1 MTNDEHRPF
10 IIERPGK
17 NGRIKLGPEAKYWA
31 EQNGMTLTEW
41 AKYLLAQ
48 DLINESESGT
58 ATPAEIPEAPM
69 PFE

>member
-1 MTNDEHRPF
+1 MIDDEYRRF
-10 IIERPGK
+10 VVERPGK

-58 ATPAEIPEAPM
+58 ATTILEAPM
-69 PFE
+69 PFK

>member
-1 MTNDEHRPF
+1 MIDNEHRPF

-41 AKYLLAQ
+41 AKYLLAR

-58 ATPAEIPEAPM
+58 ATPDIPLP

>member
-1 MTNDEHRPF
+1 MIDDEYRPF
-10 IIERPGK
+10 VVERPGK

-58 ATPAEIPEAPM
+58 ATPAEIPPP

>member
-1 MTNDEHRPF
+1 MIDDEYRPF
-10 IIERPGK
+10 VVERPGK

-41 AKYLLAQ
+41 ARYLLAQ

-58 ATPAEIPEAPM
+58 ATPAEIPPP

>member
-1 MTNDEHRPF
+1 MTGDEHRPF

-17 NGRIKLGPEAKYWA
+17 NGRIRLHPEAKFWA

-41 AKYLLAQ
+41 ARYLLAQ

-58 ATPAEIPEAPM
+58 ATPAEIPPP